1 MTPSMLPF
9 TTSRWCALACSIALA
24 VAVASPA
31 LAAGAKHAPPSA
43 KARKSSTPTP
53 PALTADAINNAR
65 FPATSPKGRLP
76 AAALVRV
83 SVLLDRAHFSPGE
96 IDGAAGSNL
105 KKALAGYQQQNA
117 LPVSGTLDAATWD
130 ALHRD
135 SAPVLADYTI
145 TAADVAG
152 PFLPIPK
159 EMAKK
164 AELPAMGYTTPLEG
178 LAERFHASPKFLAAL
193 NRGRDF
199 GREGTAIVVPNV
211 EIAPPLAKGDK
222 STHVVV
228 SKSQSTVSIVD
239 ASGRVI
245 AQFPASVGSEHDPLP
260 LGEWKING
268 VSRKPKFHYNPQLFW
283 DADPGDKKATIP
295 PGPNNPVGVVWI
307 DLSKDHYGIHG
318 TPEPATS
325 GKTQSHGCIRL
336 TNWDAWALSQVVYPG
351 MQAVLQE

>member
-1 MTPSMLPF
+1 MTPYVLSP
-9 TTSRWCALACSIALA
+9 TTRRWCALACSVALA
-24 VAVASPA
+24 VTVAAPA
-31 LAAGAKHAPPSA
+31 FAAGAKHASPPA
-43 KARKSSTPTP
+43 KAHKSRASVP
-53 PALTADAINNAR
+53 PPLTVAAINDAR
-65 FPATSPKGRLP
+65 FPAMPSGRLP
-76 AAALVRV
+76 AAALVRA

-135 SAPVLADYTI
+135 NAPVLADYTI

-152 PFLPIPK
+152 PFVPIPK

-178 LAERFHASPKFLAAL
+178 LAERFHASPKLLAAL

-199 GREGTAIVVPNV
+199 GREGTPIVVPNV
-211 EIAPPLAKGDK
+211 EIAAPLAKGDK
-222 STHVVV
+222 GTRVVV
-228 SKSQSTVSIVD
+228 SKSQSTVSVVD
-239 ASGRVI
+239 ATDRVI

-260 LGEWKING
+260 LGQWKING

-318 TPEPATS
+318 TPEPATI

-351 MQAVLQE
+351 MPAVLQE

>member
-1 MTPSMLPF
+1 MTPYVLSS
-9 TTSRWCALACSIALA
+9 TSRRWCALACTAAL
-24 VAVASPA
+24 VAAFAFPA
-31 LAAGAKHAPPSA
+31 AAAGAKHAA
-43 KARKSSTPTP
+43 P
-53 PALTADAINNAR
+53 PAKTHKSRAPAPLTVAAINDAR
-65 FPATSPKGRLP
+65 FPAGPSGRLP
-76 AAALVRV
+76 ADALVRA

-135 SAPVLADYTI
+135 NAPVLADYTI

-152 PFLPIPK
+152 PFVPIPK
-159 EMAKK
+159 DMAKK
-164 AELPAMGYTTPLEG
+164 AELPAMAYTTPLEG
-178 LAERFHASPKFLAAL
+178 LAERFHASPKLLAAL

-199 GREGTAIVVPNV
+199 GREGTPIVVPNV
-211 EIAPPLAKGDK
+211 EIATPLAKGDK
-222 STHVVV
+222 GTRVVV
-228 SKSQSTVSIVD
+228 SKSQSTVSVVD
-239 ASGRVI
+239 ATDRVI

-260 LGEWKING
+260 LGQWKING
-268 VSRKPKFHYNPQLFW
+268 VSRNPKFHYNPQLFW

-318 TPEPATS
+318 TPEPATI

-336 TNWDAWALSQVVYPG
+336 TNWDAWALSQVVHPG
-351 MQAVLQE
+351 MPAVLQE